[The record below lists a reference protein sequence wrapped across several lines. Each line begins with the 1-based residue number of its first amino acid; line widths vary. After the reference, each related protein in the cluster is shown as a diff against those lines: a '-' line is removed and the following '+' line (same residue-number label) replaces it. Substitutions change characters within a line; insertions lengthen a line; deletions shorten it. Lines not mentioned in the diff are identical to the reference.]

1 MLNFI
6 RKLFI
11 SKPAPKADAMSAE
24 FPAYA
29 DKAIQLIATSNG
41 QLENKELLGLFTT
54 AGIPETEA
62 TELLLFLPTAFCRH
76 MLPKVAWPA
85 YYVEYVSDK
94 DQKQVQYADN
104 LRYLA
109 MQAAMMR
116 YLTTPFEQADFLKIA
131 GRSAAFKTINSLLKD
146 HPAFS
151 PEDVELTPE
160 YVVR

>member
-6 RKLFI
+6 KKLFAG
-11 SKPAPKADAMSAE
+11 KLAPQAAAVPVE

-29 DKAIQLIATSNG
+29 DKAIRLIAASNG
-41 QLENKELLGLFTT
+41 QLENRELLGLFTT
-54 AGIPETEA
+54 AGIPKTEA

-76 MLPKVAWPA
+76 TLPKVAWPA
-85 YYVEYVSDK
+85 HYIEYVSDK
-94 DQKQVQYADN
+94 DQTPVQYADN
-104 LRYLA
+104 PQYLA

-116 YLTTPFEQADFLKIA
+116 YLGTSFEQADFLKIA
-131 GRSAAFKTINSLLKD
+131 GRSAAFQTINSLLKD
-146 HPAFS
+146 HPSFS